1 MLVYNTARK
10 HINVTSRSL
19 KVSLKN
25 LVDQCVDF
33 YVQNAYNSYTSTFVS
48 IFLECYPGS
57 PLNEGGK
64 GEKGRREDGKERRGE
79 HGGRAGERRV
89 REERGL
95 KGKRK
100 RGPQFSFLAT
110 PL

>member
-1 MLVYNTARK
+1 MSKMLKT
-10 HINVTSRSL
+10 HIRAPL
-19 KVSLKN
+19 
-25 LVDQCVDF
+25 F
-33 YVQNAYNSYTSTFVS
+33 PF
-48 IFLECYPGS
+48 FLESYPGS

-64 GEKGRREDGKERRGE
+64 GEKGRRENGKERRGE